1 MIFIFAA
8 EKNQWY
14 RQSQSP
20 SGQVRKQEVSRQT
33 ITTYFISL
41 SFDMHRCICL
51 RSGHTVSWEAAK
63 ILRPS

>member
-41 SFDMHRCICL
+41 SFDMNLVTLSPGRQL
-51 RSGHTVSWEAAK
+51 KFYAQVELG
-63 ILRPS
+63 